1 MCLQIIKI
9 IEMKKII
16 LLLILSFFYS
26 LSYSQTFVTPPLD
39 QGVMINGAKTFNLNI
54 SEFALLEQL
63 KTKWH
68 FSDYSETVLYCIWLA
83 SVSDGIETV

>member
-1 MCLQIIKI
+1 MPEELATKIRNGQIKI
-9 IEMKKII
+9 N
-16 LLLILSFFYS
+16 
-26 LSYSQTFVTPPLD
+26 SQEKLH
-39 QGVMINGAKTFNLNI
+39 KTFNLNI